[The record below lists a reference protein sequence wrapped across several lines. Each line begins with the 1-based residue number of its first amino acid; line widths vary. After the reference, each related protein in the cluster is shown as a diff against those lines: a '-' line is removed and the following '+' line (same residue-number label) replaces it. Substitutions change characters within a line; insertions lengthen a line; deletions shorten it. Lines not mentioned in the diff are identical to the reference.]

1 MILSSES
8 EVGKS
13 DHMVLIE
20 NPWKS
25 EWHKNGVQVPVQ
37 LISELPVP
45 FFRKTDIP
53 SIDRK
58 VAVCPSPGKLWHEEE
73 DSRFNPD
80 IHILFNL
87 TRRSPVYRIDEFDQV
102 WVTTT
107 NEEREC
113 LGEALI
119 SEWMLEDV
127 IEALEHLT
135 FLRMQEKIKELEG
148 EALEFDENAKCDVC
162 LSVSED
168 GNELVFCDGCFL
180 CVHQACYGIPSLPE
194 GSWICR
200 RCEAGAKSTTP
211 CALCPNTGGAMKKAD
226 DGVRWCHLSCA
237 LWVPEV
243 AFGNIELMEPV
254 VRLDCIPQARRS
266 LLCCICRCRY
276 GAPIQC
282 YNKKCKTAFHVTCAF
297 QSNLTMRQ
305 ELVDKD
311 VRLVGLCPK
320 HSRKDQQHNSGRSP
334 SKCRMRTTP
343 ARSPSQS
350 PASQSCVSSQQSSI
364 ALRKQRLLEL
374 ENDFHKLITDPE
386 LAAHLISHY
395 QKQPSKI
402 PRTNAGSAARKT
414 AIPEDIRLII
424 SSYWRLKRRANFNQP
439 LISPVPMEW
448 RQTATEF
455 MTTTKE
461 ALDQAARVTQDMIA
475 FDAFRR
481 IRFGLDRARLVLDM
495 VLKRE
500 RRKLALF
507 KRTSRIIDIQL
518 RILTGGRCRSL
529 SEEERLFI
537 SNVHIGDSIY
547 DNAELFSA
555 FSSGS
560 TLSTPSVSRTTKGE
574 SLPNTNESVF
584 KSPPLPSE
592 SRTVSD
598 CQKDQNRPVKSEVI
612 GSSDIEACDLSMI
625 PREQFIVPEDIRQR
639 LRSALSL
646 VSSNRSSL
654 NTGVKSQSKTV
665 FEISKSTS
673 KDKSNQMPTTI
684 YSSPTITRSKRSFCS
699 NSESENIF
707 SCFNNND
714 SSDEFKSPTPAKRAN
729 RRTATLSQSS
739 SLPVFGDHS
748 VPVLSKFA
756 TIKLGPGA
764 VRLL

>member
-1 MILSSES
+1 MFLTES
-8 EVGKS
+8 V
-13 DHMVLIE
+13 IC
-20 NPWKS
+20 
-25 EWHKNGVQVPVQ
+25 
-37 LISELPVP
+37 
-45 FFRKTDIP
+45 FF
-53 SIDRK
+53 S
-58 VAVCPSPGKLWHEEE
+58 
-73 DSRFNPD
+73 F
-80 IHILFNL
+80 
-87 TRRSPVYRIDEFDQV
+87 
-102 WVTTT
+102 
-107 NEEREC
+107 
-113 LGEALI
+113 
-119 SEWMLEDV
+119 
-127 IEALEHLT
+127 
-135 FLRMQEKIKELEG
+135 
-148 EALEFDENAKCDVC
+148 
-162 LSVSED
+162 
-168 GNELVFCDGCFL
+168 
-180 CVHQACYGIPSLPE
+180 
-194 GSWICR
+194 
-200 RCEAGAKSTTP
+200 
-211 CALCPNTGGAMKKAD
+211 
-226 DGVRWCHLSCA
+226 
-237 LWVPEV
+237 
-243 AFGNIELMEPV
+243 
-254 VRLDCIPQARRS
+254 
-266 LLCCICRCRY
+266 
-276 GAPIQC
+276 
-282 YNKKCKTAFHVTCAF
+282 
-297 QSNLTMRQ
+297 
-305 ELVDKD
+305 
-311 VRLVGLCPK
+311 
-320 HSRKDQQHNSGRSP
+320 
-334 SKCRMRTTP
+334 
-343 ARSPSQS
+343 
-350 PASQSCVSSQQSSI
+350 
-364 ALRKQRLLEL
+364 RLLEL